1 MNWKVKSFEELTT
14 KELYEILRLR
24 AEVFIVEQNCVYQ
37 DVDRKDL
44 KSYHLYCEDE
54 GSIVAYCR
62 LIPRGISYN
71 EASIGRVVTKSTHR
85 KTGLGKE
92 LLLNAIDSIK
102 SIMNEEEIRISA
114 QAYLIEFYKSAG
126 FIEVSDIYLE
136 DDIDHIE
143 MFYKSRN

>member
-62 LIPRGISYN
+62 LIPREISYN

-114 QAYLIEFYKSAG
+114 QVYLIEFYKSAG